1 MLRYGSVFFI
11 SLFVW
16 GETFSQSKNARRTA
30 RSLEWNE
37 FYELTWSDFEGTRTS
52 DAIGDAATVV
62 RIEAK
67 PFRTGSKIQYRVT
80 ALFIRSKSWVSDPSQ
95 SLLKH
100 ERLHFDLAELY
111 ARKIRKRVDELN
123 RQNVK
128 SIKVYNAAVQ
138 ELLDESNIEDRRYD
152 IETLHGA
159 MVKKQAAWENSIRE
173 ELDLLDDYRNQ
184 KRVISKRR

>member
-1 MLRYGSVFFI
+1 MLRYGIVFIGLLVFCD
-11 SLFVW
+11 
-16 GETFSQSKNARRTA
+16 TFSQSKDVSRTA

-52 DAIGDAATVV
+52 DAIGDAGTVV

-67 PFRTGSKIQYRVT
+67 PFRNGSKIHYRVT
-80 ALFIRSKSWVSDPSQ
+80 ALFIRSKSWVSDPSN

-128 SIKVYNAAVQ
+128 SIKVYNAAVK
-138 ELLDESNIEDRRYD
+138 ELLEESNIEDRRYD

-159 MVKKQAAWENSIRE
+159 MVKKQAAWERRVGE
-173 ELDLLDDYRNQ
+173 ELALLDEYKNQ